1 MLERLMGPPMAAPE
15 TAGMRR
21 LRFAVIALA
30 SATALGILA
39 LGLIVHLV
47 GRVVAGGLLAALIT
61 TSVLIALVYFMRKAR
76 IDDRWLLDR
85 GFDREGQGS

>member
-30 SATALGILA
+30 SATALGIVA

-47 GRVVAGGLLAALIT
+47 GRVAAGGLLAALIT
-61 TSVLIALVYFMRKAR
+61 TSAFIALVYFIRKAR
-76 IDDRWLLDR
+76 IDDCWLLDR